1 MNSNSCRRLRID
13 AADAGLEDSQD
24 PGYSIGPFSHFLA
37 RLAGAT
43 VTVPF
48 PCRLTVPPRPI
59 FRRLE
64 LLCAALAAL
73 AACGC
78 VQRRITIRS
87 NPPGALVYVDKY
99 EIGKTPC
106 SVAYTYYGTREI
118 KLVRDGYETLTVMQW
133 IPPPWYQI
141 PPLDFVSENVV
152 PTEIRDER
160 TYTYQLVPTR
170 VVPTDQLLSR
180 AESLRRATQL
190 EHLAAPPPARRTQPR
205 PAPLAVPPP
214 DPGNGLQP
222 GLAPP
227 GYLPGPTVYPGPGVY
242 APPGGYSPSGNWMPG
257 YPAPGV
263 LPSPG
268 LLPAPGPLPPRGP
281 Q

>member
-1 MNSNSCRRLRID
+1 MRID
-13 AADAGLEDSQD
+13 AGKAGLEDSQN
-24 PGYSIGPFSHFLA
+24 PGYSISPFFLPTS
-37 RLAGAT
+37 LPSPAGST
-43 VTVPF
+43 VTAEF
-48 PCRLTVPPRPI
+48 PHRVTAPPRS
-59 FRRLE
+59 RLWRPG
-64 LLCAALAAL
+64 LLCATLAAL
-73 AACGC
+73 AASGC

-152 PTEIRDER
+152 PAEIRDER

-170 VVPTDQLLSR
+170 VVPTDQLLGR

-190 EHLAAPPPARRTQPR
+190 ERLAAPPPAPRRP
-205 PAPLAVPPP
+205 PLAPPSSAPL

-222 GLAPP
+222 GVAPP
-227 GYLPGPTVYPGPGVY
+227 GYLPGPGPNVYPGPGVY
-242 APPGGYSPSGNWMPG
+242 FPPGNYAPPGNWGPG
-257 YPAPGV
+257 YPAPGM

-268 LLPAPGPLPPRGP
+268 LLPAPGPSPPRGP